1 MRVLIFGA
9 SGMVGQG
16 ILLECLRAVDVAEV
30 VSVGRSPLPQKHPKL
45 KEILLPNLFDIA
57 TVTDDLANFDA
68 VFFPLGVSSFRMSEA
83 DYRYIT
89 YDLTMKI
96 ASLVAKQSPQS
107 TFCYVSGH
115 GTDINS
121 RTMWARVKG
130 ELEEALLRLPFA
142 DAFMFRPG
150 AIRPMDGIKTKTPLY
165 NAIYLLFSPV
175 VPLLA
180 RMFPKHVTTTR
191 EVGKAMLAVARK
203 GYTSPILEPI
213 DIRRAAGVAI

>member
-1 MRVLIFGA
+1 
-9 SGMVGQG
+9 MVGQG

-30 VSVGRSPLPQKHPKL
+30 VSIGRSPLWQKHPKL

-57 TVTDDLANFDA
+57 TVTDDL
-68 VFFPLGVSSFRMSEA
+68 
-83 DYRYIT
+83 
-89 YDLTMKI
+89 TMKI
-96 ASLVAKQSPQS
+96 ASLVAKQSPQA

-115 GTDINS
+115 GTDVNS

-150 AIRPMDGIKTKTPLY
+150 AIRPMDGIRTKTPLY

-191 EVGKAMLAVARK
+191 EVGKAMLAVTRK